1 MACLTAKVD
10 TNLNQCMVNSLLTN
24 LGKNNN
30 KNQGYL

>member
-10 TNLNQCMVNSLLTN
+10 TNLNHSMVNSLLTN

-30 KNQGYL
+30 KNEGYL